1 MPLLKT
7 TLFTMKVPRVDL
19 LVQYKSEY
27 NKLSCSL
34 DQQPLA
40 PDHDLVLM
48 KFLYYIFL
56 FFSYT
61 YYLFFAY
68 RTIRFGIEGHC
79 IFSGSH
85 ESLKVHTWEPPQI
98 RDTLMMGWG
107 KIKDISI
114 ASTQLVSLNII
125 FFFPEIISYSGI
137 ITWKI

>member
-1 MPLLKT
+1 
-7 TLFTMKVPRVDL
+7 MKVPRVDL

-27 NKLSCSL
+27 KLL
-34 DQQPLA
+34 QPQPLT

-56 FFSYT
+56 FFSYK

-114 ASTQLVSLNII
+114 ASTQLVSLDIYI
-125 FFFPEIISYSGI
+125 LFPRNHIL
-137 ITWKI
+137 

>member
-1 MPLLKT
+1 
-7 TLFTMKVPRVDL
+7 MKVPRVDL

-114 ASTQLVSLNII
+114 ASTQLVSLNIY
-125 FFFPEIISYSGI
+125 FFPRNHII
-137 ITWKI
+137 

>member
-1 MPLLKT
+1 
-7 TLFTMKVPRVDL
+7 MKVPRVDL

-61 YYLFFAY
+61 IYFLLTEPSDSVLKAIAY
-68 RTIRFGIEGHC
+68 FLGHM
-79 IFSGSH
+79 SH
-85 ESLKVHTWEPPQI
+85 
-98 RDTLMMGWG
+98 
-107 KIKDISI
+107 
-114 ASTQLVSLNII
+114 
-125 FFFPEIISYSGI
+125 
-137 ITWKI
+137 

>member
-48 KFLYYIFL
+48 KFSYFFPIHTIYFL
-56 FFSYT
+56 LT
-61 YYLFFAY
+61 
-68 RTIRFGIEGHC
+68 
-79 IFSGSH
+79 
-85 ESLKVHTWEPPQI
+85 EPS
-98 RDTLMMGWG
+98 DSVL
-107 KIKDISI
+107 KDIAYFLGHMSH
-114 ASTQLVSLNII
+114 
-125 FFFPEIISYSGI
+125 
-137 ITWKI
+137 